1 MCISMCDGA
10 RSSTSTVFA
19 PKTCKADYNG
29 VLTRMGGGVL
39 VAVLKR
45 PTLKDHLPAFLWLE
59 ISPAIPSRL
68 WFNAMPHTQMAT
80 CNPLVSMHVFD
91 WVQEKRGSIFFRSSY
106 YGSMQ
111 YALQDTDGWAGKSA
125 VIHLLSLRSISQRF
139 LHIGCSFILV
149 FLLRLVSLA
158 D

>member
-1 MCISMCDGA
+1 MHHHVWWGLFVYIWKLVRLTPTFQDGWC
-10 RSSTSTVFA
+10 S
-19 PKTCKADYNG
+19 
-29 VLTRMGGGVL
+29 
-39 VAVLKR
+39 VAAQQRL
-45 PTLKDHLPAFLWLE
+45 PLKDRLPAFLWLE
-59 ISPAIPSRL
+59 TSPAIPSRL

-80 CNPLVSMHVFD
+80 CNPLVSMHIFD